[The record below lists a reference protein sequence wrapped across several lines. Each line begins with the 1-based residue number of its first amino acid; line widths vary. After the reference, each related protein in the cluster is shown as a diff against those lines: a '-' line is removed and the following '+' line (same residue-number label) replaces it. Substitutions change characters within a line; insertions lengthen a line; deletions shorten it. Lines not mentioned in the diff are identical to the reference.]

1 MCGIFGFWLNR
12 KLNPSDIE
20 LGNKLTRLL
29 AHRGPDN
36 QKNWYDVDNG
46 VYFGF
51 RRLSIID
58 LTDNSNQPIVRGN
71 TTLVFNG
78 EIYNF
83 KEIRKNLI
91 YKNYFF
97 KSSGDA
103 EVLINIWREK
113 KYNSLDFLDG
123 MYAFAVY
130 ENKKLTL
137 VTDPFGEKPLF
148 YLINKNGVYFSSEI
162 KPLLSIEKNHI
173 NLSKSFYKNFMQYG
187 YDLDFNTGFDNI
199 KLMPPAT
206 ILEFTNPKNYSSKK
220 YWNINKPNE
229 KELKKKFAK
238 QDYEILKSK
247 LINSIDTRLIS
258 DVPIGLFLS
267 SGVDSSL
274 IASIIKKELNYNLE
288 TYTVSFGGNDETL
301 MSKKISEYLGLKN
314 NVVKPKSKDF
324 YNCENL
330 LSLFGYPNDNL
341 TALSIYLMSEAV
353 SKNIKVALT
362 GLGGDEAFLGYNKY
376 HFIYSKLRMKK
387 TPEYFKIILNFIL
400 QNKKIKK
407 SNRINNF
414 LKYFIYE
421 NEKKYLYLNNKIS
434 AELFDIGKKENE
446 YFINQNNF
454 LNNTINFERNI
465 TLPNSY
471 IMANDLGSMRA
482 SIETRSPFLSKDIFE
497 FANQFSSKCFF
508 SNGSKTPLRKLLA
521 NYLPDQ
527 LIDKG
532 KKGFNVPTDIF
543 KLPYNELTS
552 KIFKNTGFKNC
563 NNILDFSEKDKN
575 RIALRLKIIDE
586 FTSLNYLKL

>member
-20 LGNKLTRLL
+20 IGNNLTKLL

-36 QKNWYDVDNG
+36 QKNWYDVNNG
-46 VYFGF
+46 LYFGF

-83 KEIRKNLI
+83 KEIRKDLI
-91 YKNYFF
+91 YKNYSF
-97 KSSGDA
+97 KSTGDA

-113 KYNSLDFLDG
+113 KYNSLELLDG

-130 ENKKLTL
+130 ENNKLTL

-148 YLINKNGVYFSSEI
+148 YLINKHGVYFSSEI
-162 KPLLSIEKNHI
+162 KPLLSITNNSI

-199 KLMPPAT
+199 KLMTPAT
-206 ILEFTNPKNYSSKK
+206 ILEFENPQSYSSTK
-220 YWNINKPNE
+220 YWNINKPKE
-229 KELKKKFAK
+229 KDLKNRFEKK
-238 QDYEILKSK
+238 DYKILKSK
-247 LINSIDTRLIS
+247 LINSIDARLIS

-267 SGVDSSL
+267 SGIDSSL
-274 IASIIKKELNYNLE
+274 IASIIKKELNNNLE
-288 TYTVSFGGNDETL
+288 TYTVSFGSNDETY

-314 NVVKPKSKDF
+314 NVVKPESKDF

-341 TALSIYLMSEAV
+341 TALSIYLMSKAV
-353 SKNIKVALT
+353 SKDLKVALT

-376 HFIYSKLRMKK
+376 HYIYSKLRMKK
-387 TPEYFKIILNFIL
+387 IPEYLKSIVIFIL
-400 QNKKIKK
+400 KNNKIKK

-421 NEKKYLYLNNKIS
+421 KEKKYIYLNNKIS
-434 AELFDIGKKENE
+434 AELFDISKSENK
-446 YFINQNNF
+446 YFINHSNL
-454 LNNTINFERNI
+454 LNDTINFERNI

-471 IMANDLGSMRA
+471 IMANDMGSMRA

-497 FANQFSSKCFF
+497 FANQFSPESFF
-508 SNGSKTPLRKLLA
+508 SSGSKTPLRKLLA
-521 NYLPDQ
+521 TYLPDQ

-543 KLPYNELTS
+543 KLPYNELTT
-552 KIFKNTGFKNC
+552 KIYKNTDFKNSNG
-563 NNILDFSEKDKN
+563 ISDFSEKDKN